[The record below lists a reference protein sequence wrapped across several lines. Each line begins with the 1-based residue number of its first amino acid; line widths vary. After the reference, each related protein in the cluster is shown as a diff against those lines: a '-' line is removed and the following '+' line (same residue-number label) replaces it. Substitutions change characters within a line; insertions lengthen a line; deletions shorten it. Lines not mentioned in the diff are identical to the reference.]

1 MASTHS
7 YSPFSSAMA
16 TTHRNRADRFSY
28 GTPSSLWSRSLLFSW
43 YVASSPANRAERTPG
58 SPLSASTSNPVSS
71 ANVNFFATR
80 AVSTAFLTALSRTV
94 APSSKISGS
103 LGTSFAEITSIC
115 KSFSKGASSL
125 SLCRLRVAMS
135 SCMAAHYTGNR
146 PKMKDRVRTSI
157 PLVGFRERGVFCA
170 LLDEP
175 ASDPVSRLALDGYE
189 RGGGDVC
196 HQPTGGGVG
205 RQRFATRLAGR
216 RLDWRVCDA
225 GVGDRPVLGARGPSQ
240 TGNHRLPHCG
250 RHGVGLLA
258 HDAGRLAARV
268 QRSLRSWPLL
278 FLAVPHRVAR
288 RRSQWPQTRR
298 PADGLWRGLERRP
311 AARLCP
317 YGGALQTGTETR
329 VLCVGWLHPAHC
341 PASLASHQ
349 PTNE

>member
-28 GTPSSLWSRSLLFSW
+28 GP
-43 YVASSPANRAERTPG
+43 P
-58 SPLSASTSNPVSS
+58 
-71 ANVNFFATR
+71 
-80 AVSTAFLTALSRTV
+80 
-94 APSSKISGS
+94 
-103 LGTSFAEITSIC
+103 
-115 KSFSKGASSL
+115 L

-225 GVGDRPVLGARGPSQ
+225 
-240 TGNHRLPHCG
+240 
-250 RHGVGLLA
+250 
-258 HDAGRLAARV
+258 
-268 QRSLRSWPLL
+268 RSE
-278 FLAVPHRVAR
+278 
-288 RRSQWPQTRR
+288 
-298 PADGLWRGLERRP
+298 ERR
-311 AARLCP
+311 
-317 YGGALQTGTETR
+317 
-329 VLCVGWLHPAHC
+329 VGKECRSRWA
-341 PASLASHQ
+341 
-349 PTNE
+349 